1 MKTDLTLIIGA
12 SGMIGSKVIE
22 LLKADGRKIRAATS
36 QQPKNSENVH
46 LNLVTGEGLREAF
59 EGVDR
64 AFLLSPPPYA
74 DQYKIL
80 SPLIQEAKR
89 RGLKKVVL
97 MTAYG
102 ANAVETSPF
111 RRAEIEL
118 EKSGLNYNIVRPNWF
133 MQNFATFWLQGI
145 NEQNKILLPAG
156 NAKTSFIDAKDIA
169 AVIVKL
175 LTSDSLDNKAFDITG
190 PEALDHSQIAKA
202 LSEVTGRKI
211 EYVDIEPS
219 DLKKGLLGAGLPE
232 DYSDFLLMIL
242 SFLKQGYN
250 AATNENVKEIIGR
263 EPNSFLK
270 FAKENRK
277 AWNV

>member
-1 MKTDLTLIIGA
+1 MSKADLNLVIGA
-12 SGMIGSKVIE
+12 SGQIGSEVVRLI
-22 LLKADGRKIRAATS
+22 KAEGQRVRATTS
-36 QQPKNSENVH
+36 KKPKEAESVQ
-46 LNLVTGEGLREAF
+46 LDLATGEGLREAF
-59 EGVDR
+59 AGVDR
-64 AFLLSPPPYA
+64 AFILSPPPYA
-74 DQYKIL
+74 DQHKIL

-133 MQNFATFWLQGI
+133 MQNFASYWVQGI
-145 NEQNKILLPAG
+145 KDQGKILLPAG
-156 NAKTSFIDAKDIA
+156 TAKTSFIDTKDVA
-169 AVIVKL
+169 AVIAKL
-175 LTSDSLDNKAFDITG
+175 LTSDALNNKAFDLTG

-202 LSEVTGRKI
+202 ISEVTGRKI
-211 EYVDIEPS
+211 EYVEIEPS
-219 DLKKGLLGAGLPE
+219 DLKKGLLSAGLPE

-250 AATNENVKEIIGR
+250 AGVTDTVKEILGR
-263 EPNSFLK
+263 EPHTFLQV
-270 FAKENRK
+270 AKENK
-277 AWNV
+277 LAWT